1 MKKNTIIAT
10 IFLLCCAY
18 LLDLF
23 LMTMQKMQKMS
34 TQTQRRKFLSFQ
46 QTNRSTS
53 VTEKNPDFRLH
64 KNMENSTHGS
74 ANPIHGHEFS
84 TYPTLDYTRHTYTL
98 YNKKYNVLTPT
109 SKCTSNQVVFGVL
122 SNKIHLRRNIRDTWG
137 SLACVF
143 FLVAQ
148 TNFQTENITK
158 ELRAFK
164 DIILIEI
171 PEAYSGWN
179 SALPIKTAA
188 WFTFVYENMYQ
199 IQFAVKTDDD
209 SYIRVLPMITHLR
222 KVNASY
228 SGFVLQHI
236 KPIRDK
242 NSQYYTPHDMYKSA
256 EFPPYALGA
265 GYSLSKS
272 ALKCYAHTIKN
283 ADFVSNEDVA
293 TGIIMSLCKI
303 HATHDL
309 TVFADRMF
317 DRHLLI
323 PFTVKHHVSSLRED
337 KFDHRSFFV
346 KIVLDG
352 RLGNHLFKIASAAGI
367 AKYYHAQACYEG
379 TFLGGD
385 LFDVHVPQCQQDN
398 LPVKRVYEIGHAVF
412 RMPYWSNY
420 TTSHNML
427 LGVDDYTQSFK
438 YFQDLDVDK
447 IFSVKNGIQ
456 SQILNKINIFCS
468 NCTTIGVHVRRTDML
483 HQNSHFNI
491 PPVDYFRKAMMF
503 MQKRHGNVTF
513 LVASDDIPWC
523 QKNLD
528 FDFESNIVFLHGSKE
543 DDFVALMSCH
553 HIILSVGTFGW
564 WCAFLGSYQRG
575 GDVVYY
581 DDEFAMNHP
590 KNKGRVVKEDYYLKN
605 WHKMNVYDKV

>member
-10 IFLLCCAY
+10 IFLLCCGY
-18 LLDLF
+18 LLNLF
-23 LMTMQKMQKMS
+23 SMTLHKMQKMS
-34 TQTQRRKFLSFQ
+34 TQTQRRTFLSFT
-46 QTNRSTS
+46 QTNRSTIL
-53 VTEKNPDFRLH
+53 PLH
-64 KNMENSTHGS
+64 KGIENSTYGF
-74 ANPIHGHEFS
+74 ANPAYQAKFP
-84 TYPTLDYTRHTYTL
+84 TYATQDYNMHTYTL
-98 YNKKYNVLTPT
+98 YNKKYNVLTPAA
-109 SKCTSNQVVFGVL
+109 KCTANQVVFGVL
-122 SNKIHLRRNIRDTWG
+122 SNKIHLRQNIRDTWG

-148 TNFQTENITK
+148 TDFQTENITK
-158 ELRAFK
+158 ELRAYK
-164 DIILIEI
+164 DIILLKI

-188 WFTFVYENMYQ
+188 WFTFVYENMHQ

-222 KVNASY
+222 RVNASY

-236 KPIRDK
+236 RPIRDK
-242 NSQYYTPHDMYKSA
+242 SSQYYTPHDMYKSA

-272 ALKCYAHTIKN
+272 ALKCYAHTIKT
-283 ADFVSNEDVA
+283 ADFVCNEDVA

-303 HATHDL
+303 HATHDRA
-309 TVFADRMF
+309 VFADRMF
-317 DRHLLI
+317 DRHLSF

-337 KFDHRSFFV
+337 KLDHRSFFV

-352 RLGNHLFKIASAAGI
+352 RLGNHFFKIASAAGI
-367 AKYYHAQACYEG
+367 AKYYDAQACYEG

-412 RMPYWSNY
+412 RMPDWSNY
-420 TTSHNML
+420 STSHNML

-456 SQILNKINIFCS
+456 SKIFNKINNFCG
-468 NCTTIGVHVRRTDML
+468 NCTTIGIHVRRTDML
-483 HQNSHFNI
+483 HPNSHFNI
-491 PPVDYFRKAMMF
+491 PPVDYFQKAMLF

-513 LVASDDIPWC
+513 LVASDDISWC
-523 QKNLD
+523 EKNLD
-528 FDFESNIVFLHGSKE
+528 FNFGSNIVFLYGSKE
-543 DDFVALMSCH
+543 DDFMALMCCH
-553 HIILSVGTFGW
+553 HMILSVGTFGW

-581 DDEFAMNHP
+581 ANEFAMNHP
-590 KNKGRVVKEDYYLKN
+590 KNKGRVLKEDYYLKN
-605 WHKMNVYDKV
+605 WHKINVYDKA